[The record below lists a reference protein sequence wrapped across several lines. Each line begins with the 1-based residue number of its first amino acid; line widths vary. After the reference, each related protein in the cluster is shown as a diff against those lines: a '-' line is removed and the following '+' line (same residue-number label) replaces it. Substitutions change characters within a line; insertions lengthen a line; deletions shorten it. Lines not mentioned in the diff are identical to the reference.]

1 MKKNYYSPLV
11 LIKIT
16 HHIRKSSQA
25 ISRLISSRPSDL
37 AGLMKGRWRMCISAL
52 MVYSVRYGRLLLL
65 RWRHLKTGLESLYLT
80 FLGAI
85 APWVV
90 KLKSRVPPMDEELQ
104 RTLYTNGRSLLRA
117 LLDLACSGETLY
129 QLQAMYQGLE
139 CGHISIPASIEGIDD
154 ISRLIWVGVHIIVP
168 ICKMLVACIHYLRD
182 MNNNIK

>member
-1 MKKNYYSPLV
+1 MEKKFNLV
-11 LIKIT
+11 LLKVKHRIG
-16 HHIRKSSQA
+16 KSLQA
-25 ISRLISSRPSDL
+25 ISRLISSRSSDL
-37 AGLMKGRWRMCISAL
+37 AGLMKGGWRMCISAL

-65 RWRHLKTGLESLYLT
+65 RWRHLKTGLESLYLA

-85 APWVV
+85 APWVIQ
-90 KLKSRVPPMDEELQ
+90 LKSRLVPMDEELQ
-104 RTLYTNGRSLLRA
+104 RTLSINGRSLLRS

-154 ISRLIWVGVHIIVP
+154 ISRLIWVWVYIIVP